1 MKRATA
7 NSTCYQLEGN
17 LFLSNQLEKAFVGQN
32 HRQKPQD
39 YQLPPGI
46 TIKEEC
52 SRAFRIGKASWDI
65 FAQVFSR
72 TDLTSQDCLNRTREF
87 AKNLLGE
94 ALGYQFVPIENV
106 EIGERKYPIAFEASG
121 LQNAKDT
128 ALLPVTVVQPPNTLD
143 TAVKELAV
151 DGGGSSK
158 KSAFSLVQEFL
169 NASDEYRWGFAFN
182 GLTLRLVRDS
192 MSLTRPSFL
201 EFNLQEIFANDDY
214 AEFVHLWMVL
224 HASRV
229 TLTENNTAWDL
240 WIKEGEEEGQPA
252 RDALSASIKE
262 ALLTL
267 GNGFIREP
275 SNDDLR
281 KALSDGSLSAKGY
294 THELLRL
301 MYRFLF
307 IFCLEERELLHV
319 KENTDANRLARERYQ
334 LGYSFHRYREMS
346 RKKRFQNKF
355 TDAWESVKIVFKG
368 LQAGEPLLALPA
380 LGGLFNE
387 TQCPHLSK
395 ATLPNSAFFEAM
407 YSMRWAEINKVLA
420 PIDYKNMGTE
430 ELGSIYESLLEL
442 VPAVNTTYRTFGFMS
457 DVGTSSERKKTG
469 SYYTPDAFVQ
479 LLIKSALDPMI
490 EKRLKENPQA
500 PEKALLDLRVVDPAC
515 GSGHFLLAAARRIA
529 EKLALSR
536 AHDEIVTPANYR
548 LALRDVIQHCIYG
561 VDLNPLAVE
570 LARMALWLEGYAEG
584 MPLSFLDHHL
594 KIGNSLL
601 GVFDLLALN
610 KGIADDAYKVNGQDS
625 KVVCDELKK
634 INKAERKGL
643 IKAQEL
649 DAQSLALVYNELDN
663 GYLNQIESIHSSDL
677 AGEISKEKIYQKY
690 LETFSQNNVK
700 QACDLQIAAYLSDK
714 NEYTKDKVATTA
726 AVSRTY
732 LYPDRLLAQDA
743 IKIQFAREVCDNAH
757 VFHWLLEFPQVFAS
771 GGFDCVLGNPPW
783 EKAKVEDVK
792 WFAKRQPAI
801 AEAATA
807 AIRKEMITALE
818 MGQFSAKYFK
828 NSYFEDQGK
837 AVEISYSEDQ
847 SKADKALF
855 NQYMRAQKNAA
866 SFAIFGHLSEDD
878 GGRFPFTGTGD
889 TNLASYFSELVL
901 HLRKVDGSAGVVVP
915 TGVITDDATKAY
927 SQFILDGH
935 TQSLYHFNNTEKLFP
950 IHSSYSFVLITLRD
964 TEETDC
970 VFYATNLG
978 HLEDPQ
984 RHVVFEKGDLKLFNP
999 NTKTCVLMRSKQDLE
1014 ICRKIY
1020 HAAPVLIKEADGEGG
1035 NPWGLRTMSM
1045 FHMTNDS
1052 NLFHRKY
1059 QDGYVPLYEGK
1070 LFHQFDNRWATYDV
1084 INKKGERIERD
1095 VTQTEKEDFFY
1106 QILPKFWVDP
1116 NEVIFKFT
1124 DKKTK
1129 ICWWSEPWMLSFRS
1143 ISRSTDE
1150 RTVITTVLP
1159 SMLAAG
1165 NSSGLLFPKQ
1175 SPNLVACLL
1184 ANLNALVLDFI
1195 ARIKQSGANLN
1206 LFVLKQLPVLPP
1218 SAYNSKDI
1226 SYIKARVAQL
1236 TKNNDVLANI
1246 WLTDCV
1252 SCVFQS
1258 QEDRLKIR
1266 AELDAYF
1273 AHLYGLT
1280 RDELRYILD
1289 PSDVMGEDFHS
1300 VTFPGLKANEKKKFG
1315 EYLTQRLVLEAY
1327 DELAK
1332 TERFSNKAN
1341 D

>member
-1 MKRATA
+1 MKRATT

-65 FAQVFSR
+65 FAQVFNR
-72 TDLTSQDCLNRTREF
+72 TDLTSQDCLSRTREF

-106 EIGERKYPIAFEASG
+106 EIGERKYPIAFETSG
-121 LQNAKDT
+121 LQNAKET
-128 ALLPVTVVQPPNTLD
+128 ASLPVALVQPPNTLD

-262 ALLTL
+262 ALLIL

-307 IFCLEERELLHV
+307 IFCLEERELLYV

-355 TDAWESVKIVFKG
+355 MDAWESVKIVFKG
-368 LQAGEPLLALPA
+368 LEAGEPLLALPA

-387 TQCPHLSK
+387 TQCPHLSR
-395 ATLPNSAFFEAM
+395 AALPNSAFFEAM

-442 VPAVNTTYRTFGFMS
+442 VPVVDTTYRTFGFMS
-457 DVGTSSERKKTG
+457 DVGASSERKKTG

-490 EKRLKENPQA
+490 EKRLKENPQT
-500 PEKALLDLRVVDPAC
+500 PEKALLDLRVIDPAC

-601 GVFDLLALN
+601 GVFDLSALN

-690 LETFSQNNVK
+690 LEAFSQSNVK

-714 NEYTKDKVATTA
+714 NEHTKDKVATTA

-732 LYPDRLLAQDA
+732 LYPDRLLAQDV
-743 IKIQFAREVCDNAH
+743 IKIQFAQEVCDNAH
-757 VFHWLLEFPQVFAS
+757 VFHWPLEFPQVFAS

-783 EKAKVEDVK
+783 EKAKVEDKK
-792 WFAKRQPAI
+792 WFAKRQPVISKAS
-801 AEAATA
+801 TA
-807 AIRKEMITALE
+807 AIRKEMISKLRI
-818 MGQFSAKYFK
+818 GQFSTNYLGVSF
-828 NSYFEDQGK
+828 
-837 AVEISYSEDQ
+837 SEGRANAEKVLYD
-847 SKADKALF
+847 
-855 NQYMRAQKNAA
+855 QYMRAQKNAS
-866 SFAIFGHLSEDD
+866 SFAVLGHLPEID
-878 GGRFPFTGTGD
+878 GGRFPLTGYGD

-901 HLRKVDGSAGVVVP
+901 QLRKKDGSVGVVVLI
-915 TGVITDDATKAY
+915 GVVTDDATKAY
-927 SQFILDGH
+927 SQYILDGH
-935 TQSLYHFNNTEKLFP
+935 TRSLYHFNNTEKLFD
-950 IHSSYSFVLITLRD
+950 IDSRYSFVLITLLD
-964 TEETDC
+964 SDKTDC
-970 VFYATNLG
+970 VFYATNLA
-978 HLEDPQ
+978 HLDDSQ
-984 RHVVFEKGDLKLFNP
+984 RHVVFEQDDLKLFNP
-999 NTKTCVLMRSKQDLE
+999 NTRTCVLIRSKKDLE
-1014 ICRKIY
+1014 LCRKIY
-1020 HAAPVLIKEADGEGG
+1020 NAAPVLIKEEDGESG
-1035 NPWGLRTMSM
+1035 NPWGLRFMRM
-1045 FHMTNDS
+1045 FDMTNDS
-1052 NLFHRKY
+1052 NLFHRKH

-1070 LFHQFDNRWATYDV
+1070 LFHQFDNRWATFDKV
-1084 INKKGERIERD
+1084 NSKQEPVERD
-1095 VTQTEKEDFFY
+1095 VTQSEKEDSTY
-1106 QILPKFWVDP
+1106 KIQPRYWLNSKEVKAKFL
-1116 NEVIFKFT
+1116 
-1124 DKKTK
+1124 DKKNK
-1129 ICWWSEPWMLSFRS
+1129 SLWWTESWMMAFRK
-1143 ISRSTDE
+1143 ISRATDE
-1150 RTVITTVLP
+1150 RTVISTVLP
-1159 SMLAAG
+1159 SEYAIGDGAPIFLPTKKHKDQYLC
-1165 NSSGLLFPKQ
+1165 S
-1175 SPNLVACLL
+1175 CLL
-1184 ANLNALVLDFI
+1184 ANVNSLIVDFI
-1195 ARIKQSGANLN
+1195 CRIKQSGANLN
-1206 LFVLKQLPVLPP
+1206 IFIFKQLPILKPEQ
-1218 SAYNSKDI
+1218 YTRDDI
-1226 SYIKARVAQL
+1226 CFIVPRVALL
-1236 TKNNDVLANI
+1236 TRNSVEINDI
-1246 WLTDCV
+1246 WLTKYA
-1252 SCVFQS
+1252 SYQFQKS
-1258 QEDRLKIR
+1258 EERLQIR

-1289 PSDVMGEDFHS
+1289 PSDVMGENFHS

-1315 EYLTQRLVLEAY
+1315 EYLTQRLVLEVY

-1341 D
+1341 A

>member
-1 MKRATA
+1 MKRATT

-143 TAVKELAV
+143 TAVKKLAV

-169 NASDEYRWGFAFN
+169 NASDKYRWGFAFN
-182 GLTLRLVRDS
+182 GLTIRLVRDS

-490 EKRLKENPQA
+490 EKRLKENPQT

-601 GVFDLLALN
+601 GVFDLSALN

-714 NEYTKDKVATTA
+714 NEHTKDKVATTA

-732 LYPDRLLAQDA
+732 LYPDRLLAQDV

-757 VFHWLLEFPQVFAS
+757 VFHWPLEFPQVFAS

-818 MGQFSAKYFK
+818 NGQFSAKYFK
-828 NSYFEDQGK
+828 I
-837 AVEISYSEDQ
+837 AYSEDQ

-878 GGRFPFTGTGD
+878 GGRFPLTGTGD

-901 HLRKVDGSAGVVVP
+901 HLRKVDGSAGIVVP

-950 IHSSYSFVLITLRD
+950 IDGRYSYVLITLRD

-970 VFYATNLG
+970 VFYATNLR

-984 RHVVFEKGDLKLFNP
+984 RHVVFEKSDLKLFNP
-999 NTKTCVLMRSKQDLE
+999 NTKTCVLMRSKLDLE

-1020 HAAPVLIKEADGEGG
+1020 HAAPVLIKEDDRESG
-1035 NPWGLRTMSM
+1035 NPWGLRFMRM
-1045 FHMTNDS
+1045 FDMANDS
-1052 NLFHRKY
+1052 DLFHREY
-1059 QDGYVPLYEGK
+1059 LDDYVPLYEGK
-1070 LFHQFDNRWATYDV
+1070 LFHQFDNRWATFDKV
-1084 INKKGERIERD
+1084 NSKKEPTERD
-1095 VTQTEKEDFFY
+1095 VTQSEKEDTTY
-1106 QILPKFWVDP
+1106 KIQPRYWVDKK
-1116 NEVIFKFT
+1116 EVMARFT
-1124 DKKTK
+1124 DKKSGVR
-1129 ICWWSEPWMLSFRS
+1129 WWNESWMLSYRKITS
-1143 ISRSTDE
+1143 PTNE
-1150 RTVITTVLP
+1150 RTLIAAVLP
-1159 SMLAAG
+1159 SQYAVGDSAPV
-1165 NSSGLLFPKQ
+1165 LLPTKLWRNY
-1175 SPNLVACLL
+1175 SLCACLVA
-1184 ANLNALVLDFI
+1184 NINTMIVDFVC
-1195 ARIKQSGANLN
+1195 RIKQSGVNLN
-1206 LFVLKQLPVLPP
+1206 VFIIKQFPILAPN
-1218 SAYNSKDI
+1218 AYLENDI
-1226 SYIKARVAQL
+1226 SYIKERVAKL
-1236 TKNNDVLANI
+1236 TRTNDEINAV
-1246 WLTDCV
+1246 WLTNCPKYQ
-1252 SCVFQS
+1252 FQKPEERI
-1258 QEDRLKIR
+1258 QIR
-1266 AELDAYF
+1266 AELDAYY

-1289 PSDVMGEDFHS
+1289 PTDVMGEDFHS
-1300 VTFPGLKANEKKKFG
+1300 VTFPGLKTNEKKKFG

-1341 D
+1341 A

>member
-1 MKRATA
+1 MKRATT

-46 TIKEEC
+46 SIKEEC

-65 FAQVFSR
+65 FAQVFNR
-72 TDLTSQDCLNRTREF
+72 TDLTSRDCLNRTREF

-106 EIGERKYPIAFEASG
+106 EIGERKYPIALKASG

-229 TLTENNTAWDL
+229 TLTDSNTAWDL

-281 KALSDGSLSAKGY
+281 KALSEGSLSAKGY

-368 LQAGEPLLALPA
+368 LEAGEPLLALPA

-395 ATLPNSAFFEAM
+395 AALPNSAFFEAM

-442 VPAVNTTYRTFGFMS
+442 VPVVDTTYRTFGFMS
-457 DVGTSSERKKTG
+457 EVGTSSERKKTG

-490 EKRLKENPQA
+490 EKRLKENPQT
-500 PEKALLDLRVVDPAC
+500 PEKALLDLRVIDPAC

-529 EKLALSR
+529 EKLVLSR

-601 GVFDLLALN
+601 GVFDLSALN

-649 DAQSLALVYNELDN
+649 DAQSLALFYNELDN
-663 GYLNQIESIHSSDL
+663 EYLNQIESIHSSDL

-690 LETFSQNNVK
+690 LKTYSQNNVK
-700 QACDLQIAAYLSDK
+700 QACDLQIAAYLCDK
-714 NEYTKDKVATTA
+714 NEQMKDKVATTA
-726 AVSRTY
+726 VVSRTY
-732 LYPDRLLAQDA
+732 LYPDRLLPQDA
-743 IKIQFAREVCDNAH
+743 VKIQFARDVCGNAH
-757 VFHWLLEFPQVFAS
+757 VFHWPLEFPQVFAS

-818 MGQFSAKYFK
+818 HGQFSTKYL
-828 NSYFEDQGK
+828 
-837 AVEISYSEDQ
+837 EILHSEDR

-866 SFAIFGHLSEDD
+866 SFAIFGHLSEDE
-878 GGRFPFTGTGD
+878 GGRFPLTGTGD

-901 HLRKVDGSAGVVVP
+901 HLRKVDGSAGIVVP

-927 SQFILDGH
+927 SQYILDGH

-970 VFYATNLG
+970 VFYATNLR

-999 NTKTCVLMRSKQDLE
+999 NTMTCVLMRSKQDLE

-1020 HAAPVLIKEADGEGG
+1020 HVAPVLIKEEDGESG
-1035 NPWGLRTMSM
+1035 NPWGLRFMRM
-1045 FHMTNDS
+1045 FDMTNDS
-1052 NLFHRKY
+1052 NLFHKEF

-1070 LFHQFDNRWATYDV
+1070 LFHQFDNRWATFDKV
-1084 INKKGERIERD
+1084 NSKKEPTERD
-1095 VTQTEKEDFFY
+1095 VTQSEKEDPTY
-1106 QILPKFWVDP
+1106 KVQPRYWLDAQ
-1116 NEVIFKFT
+1116 EVRASFI
-1124 DKKTK
+1124 DKKTNA
-1129 ICWWSEPWMLSFRS
+1129 IWWSKPWILAIRNITSP
-1143 ISRSTDE
+1143 TNE
-1150 RTVITTVLP
+1150 RTIICSVLP
-1159 SMLAAG
+1159 SNLGLG
-1165 NSSGLLFPKQ
+1165 NSASVLCSNKGELLT
-1175 SPNLVACLL
+1175 ACLC
-1184 ANLNALVLDFI
+1184 ANLNSLIVDYV
-1195 ARIKQSGANLN
+1195 ARLKQSGSNLN
-1206 LFVLKQLPVLPP
+1206 TFIVKQLPVLSPEAYLTEDIAYIKERVAKLTRTNDEINEVWLTEY
-1218 SAYNSKDI
+1218 SAYK
-1226 SYIKARVAQL
+1226 
-1236 TKNNDVLANI
+1236 
-1246 WLTDCV
+1246 
-1252 SCVFQS
+1252 FQKPEERI
-1258 QEDRLKIR
+1258 QIR

-1289 PSDVMGEDFHS
+1289 PSDVMGADFHS
-1300 VTFPGLKANEKKKFG
+1300 VTFPGLKANEKKKFD
-1315 EYLTQRLVLEAY
+1315 EYLTRRLVLEAY
-1327 DELAK
+1327 DKLDKTDRFAK
-1332 TERFSNKAN
+1332 AAEV
-1341 D
+1341 